1 LPTVAIA
8 NNLKTAL
15 AKTFAGQP
23 QVRHVLTEQVH
34 GALFVWIALDDA
46 SPSARRPVYQKQLKV
61 ISDFPEVDFDFNLVP
76 SMGRSAKE
84 ISTTATI
91 AYSRPA

>member
-1 LPTVAIA
+1 MPTVAIA
-8 NNLKTAL
+8 DSLKTAL
-15 AKTFAGQP
+15 AKTFASLP
-23 QVRHVLTEQVH
+23 QVRHVLTEQVD
-34 GALFVWIALDDA
+34 GALIVWITLDDA
-46 SPSARRPVYQKQLKV
+46 SPSARRPVYQKQLEV

-91 AYSRPA
+91 VYARRA